1 MKKMILILT
10 MMWMC
15 LAPVCTYAQMGKAL
29 NAVRKAAFNKNLQRA
44 AAAAMVTRGAMAAEQ
59 VSRQPIQ
66 ANTCT
71 QDSTA
76 LTREAQP
83 QKASAMVTKTT
94 PHPKEKG
101 LKKYEI
107 IRYTALAVILL
118 MFAVFAVINIF
129 RSRHTV
135 DNKNYCDFGSIP
147 WTPPVK
153 ERSSVWY
160 VNTAGE
166 VRFSL

>member
-1 MKKMILILT
+1 MILILT

-15 LAPVCTYAQMGKAL
+15 LAPVCTYAQKGKAL
-29 NAVRKAAFNKNLQRA
+29 NAVRKATFNKNLQRA
-44 AAAAMVTRGAMAAEQ
+44 AAAAMVTRGVMAAEQ
-59 VSRQPIQ
+59 VSRQPIP

-76 LTREAQP
+76 LAGKAQP
-83 QKASAMVTKTT
+83 QKASAAVTKAT
-94 PHPKEKG
+94 PRPKEKG
-101 LKKYEI
+101 MEKYKI
-107 IRYTALAVILL
+107 IRYAALAVILL
-118 MFAVFAVINIF
+118 MFAVFAVTNIF
-129 RSRHTV
+129 CSHHTV

-147 WTPPVK
+147 WTQPVK
-153 ERSSVWY
+153 ERPSVWY